1 MNPIIDSLRIEE
13 QWQKFLNYKIEKNHI
28 SQYEIEEIQAYIKEK
43 RYLEMYDQIMQGIF
57 PKDVPEKKIVNKDGT
72 TKKRIVY
79 SFDHD
84 SSITLKFIAYQLYA
98 VDDYFADN
106 CYAFR
111 RKHGVAQAIRRL
123 LQLRVQEKY
132 CLKVDIH
139 NYFNSICPKRLLEKL
154 SFVPD
159 EKLRVVFANI
169 LLNDQVMYKGEKIT
183 EAHGAMAGIPV
194 APFWANV
201 YLAEVDQM
209 FAERKVNYFRYS
221 DDILILADSY
231 EDLMDLQKILYK
243 KLEEL
248 GLEIN
253 HEKEAVYAPHEKLEF
268 LGFSFSDGVVDL
280 SAHTV
285 EKAKARI
292 RRKAKALMRWQRK
305 KGLTAD
311 KAAKGFIRSMNH
323 KFYGTGADDEFTWSR
338 WFFPNITT
346 DQSLKEID
354 HYMQQYIRYII
365 TGRHYKGN
373 YRISYETLKDWGYCS
388 MVNAYY
394 KKDMY

>member
-1 MNPIIDSLRIEE
+1 MRVL
-13 QWQKFLNYKIEKNHI
+13 LYKNRKNHI
-28 SQYEIEEIQAYIKEK
+28 SQYEIEEIQAYIEGK

-183 EAHGAMAGIPV
+183 ELHGAMAGIPV
-194 APFWANV
+194 APFWVNV
-201 YLAEVDQM
+201 YLTEVDQM
-209 FAERKVNYFRYS
+209 FAERKANYFRYS

-231 EDLMDLQKILYK
+231 EDLMDLQEILYK

-253 HEKEAVYAPHEKLEF
+253 HEKEAVYAPHEKTGISGLF
-268 LGFSFSDGVVDL
+268 FFRWRGGFICTYCGKSESQNPPE
-280 SAHTV
+280 S
-285 EKAKARI
+285 
-292 RRKAKALMRWQRK
+292 
-305 KGLTAD
+305 KGLNAVAEKERFD
-311 KAAKGFIRSMNH
+311 SGQSRKRIHPLNEPQILWNRS
-323 KFYGTGADDEFTWSR
+323 G
-338 WFFPNITT
+338 
-346 DQSLKEID
+346 
-354 HYMQQYIRYII
+354 
-365 TGRHYKGN
+365 
-373 YRISYETLKDWGYCS
+373 
-388 MVNAYY
+388 
-394 KKDMY
+394 

>member
-1 MNPIIDSLRIEE
+1 MNPMIDPLRIEE
-13 QWQKFLNYKIEKNHI
+13 QWQKFMNYKIEKNHI
-28 SQYEIEEIQAYIKEK
+28 SQYEIEEIQAYIEGK

-84 SSITLKFIAYQLYA
+84 SSITLKLIVYQLYA

-183 EAHGAMAGIPV
+183 EAHGAMASIPV

-253 HEKEAVYAPHEKLEF
+253 HEKETVYAPHEKLEF

-311 KAAKGFIRSMNH
+311 KAAEGFIRSMNH

-365 TGRHYKGN
+365 IGRHYKGN

>member
-1 MNPIIDSLRIEE
+1 MKIVPVKYIME

-28 SQYEIEEIQAYIKEK
+28 SQYEIEEIQAYIKGK

-183 EAHGAMAGIPV
+183 ESHGAMAGIPV

-292 RRKAKALMRWQRK
+292 CRKAKALMRWQRK

>member
-28 SQYEIEEIQAYIKEK
+28 SQYEIEEIQAYINGK

-183 EAHGAMAGIPV
+183 ESHGAMAGIPV

-201 YLAEVDQM
+201 YLTEVDQM

-253 HEKEAVYAPHEKLEF
+253 HEKEAVYASHEKLEF